1 MDNLPSSNNST
12 LEMQSLV
19 KPPPTIERWAGC
31 DGGVGG
37 DGSDGANGGGG
48 GAGHR
53 VAWPS

>member
-1 MDNLPSSNNST
+1 
-12 LEMQSLV
+12 MQSLV